1 MNREQ
6 NIRALQAIAEKVGC
20 EARVFPGGSSVAFS
34 NREIPATVKVEI
46 SEDGLIY
53 PYIYVRTTSWDLPG
67 ERTDANEILSVL
79 TAAFLRV
86 NNYAS
91 CRIWDIPHPAI
102 EAPTGIYARYLVP
115 DQSQIFAV
123 QLDDQSLDK
132 LEEFCFAIR
141 FFGIMLP
148 RLWDWDTTKPTT
160 AHYSNYNYQE
170 SEEWAET
177 VANIVGERFN
187 DKIQF
192 CQRIN
197 PCWQHYRSIQTR
209 LTVYYSPRFAS
220 SLMSVL
226 VNDKPWKNIS
236 ISTGNV
242 YDSGDIINF
251 ISLRE
256 SSFVE
261 KILKGL
267 NNTRH
272 LNKIA
277 YIPLENIFI
286 AASGNYVTFLEREAS
301 RKRFEYEREKAR
313 DKHSKDAEILFP
325 ISEFTWNSSID
336 GSRFEAFIMDLLK
349 LEKQVLW
356 VRQVSRTNEP
366 DGGKD
371 ILCDWLT
378 QPPSQSYLDEKNP
391 PYVIRRIIV
400 QCKAF
405 KDAVPKS
412 KVTDIR
418 DTVEH
423 HNADGFFLAVASY
436 LGNTLTEHL
445 YKMRTD
451 GKIWVDWWTRSEIEE
466 RLRIHRHI
474 VSKYPDIVQFK

>member
-6 NIRALQAIAEKVGC
+6 NIIALQAIAEKIGY
-20 EARVFPGGSSVAFS
+20 EARVFRGGSSVAFS
-34 NREIPATVKVEI
+34 NREIPATVKFEI

-67 ERTDANEILSVL
+67 ERTDANEIFSVL
-79 TAAFLRV
+79 IAAFLRV
-86 NNYAS
+86 KNYAS
-91 CRIWDIPHPAI
+91 CRILDISHPAM
-102 EAPTGIYARYLVP
+102 EVRDTEIYARYLVP
-115 DQSQIFAV
+115 DQSHILAV
-123 QLDDQSLDK
+123 QLDYQSLDK
-132 LEEFCFAIR
+132 LEKFCSAIR
-141 FFGIMLP
+141 YLCLILP
-148 RLWDWDTTKPTT
+148 RLLDWNTT
-160 AHYSNYNYQE
+160 AGSNYNYQE

-177 VANIVGERFN
+177 VADIVGERFN
-187 DKIQF
+187 YKIQF

-209 LTVYYSPRFAS
+209 LTVYYSPQLSS
-220 SLMSVL
+220 SLISL
-226 VNDKPWKNIS
+226 LADNKPWENIS

-256 SSFVE
+256 SGFVE

-301 RKRFEYEREKAR
+301 KKRFEYERQKAR

-336 GSRFEAFIMDLLK
+336 ASRFEAFIMDLLK
-349 LEKQVLW
+349 LEKQVDW
-356 VRQVSRTNEP
+356 VRQVSSTNEP

-371 ILCDWLT
+371 LICYWLT
-378 QPPSQSYLDEKNP
+378 QPLVQGYLDEKSP
-391 PYVIRRIIV
+391 PYVIRRVIV

-405 KDAVPKS
+405 KNAVPKS

-423 HNADGFFLAVASY
+423 HNADGFFLAVSSH
-436 LGNTLTEHL
+436 LSNTLTEHL
-445 YKMRTD
+445 DKMRTD
-451 GKIWVDWWTRSEIEE
+451 GKIWIDWWTRSEIEE
-466 RLRIHRHI
+466 SLRIHRHI